1 MPIRLLTAV
10 DSLSLGDNFAI
21 GSANNGDDR
30 KASGSVLVTFLES
43 ALDFSPS
50 GAFPDYIT
58 QYAAPSATGF
68 SVQITD
74 ADDNIHLILMPVAAY
89 AAGTII
95 FPLSTNLVDKQEVL
109 VNTTQ
114 AVTALTLNGNG
125 ATIQGA
131 PTSLVANS
139 FFRFKYDISGN
150 TWYLI
155 GSGDATSVGGYVV
168 ATTATADTIVLRDS
182 NADIFGR
189 VLSSG
194 VATGTAPLI
203 VASTTKVANLNA
215 DLLDDLNSATASTI
229 NTIAA
234 RDGSGNLT
242 ANVLVSDVAIGTAPL
257 TVTSTTVVPNL
268 NVDQT
273 DGYDADETDTGSTLA
288 ARDATGDIQAN
299 AFESTVAT
307 GTAPLTVASTTA
319 VSNLNSDQTD
329 GYDADET
336 DTASTLAA
344 RDANGDIQANAFES
358 TVATGTA
365 PLTVASTTLVS
376 NLNADSID
384 GYDSQISPGAST
396 VSVRDT
402 DDYLQ
407 ATNFISGQ
415 GAPAAKTTSTTLT
428 AAELA
433 DQIITVNQGAGAPSA
448 LQLPTGANMDTEFDT
463 LVPDQSFDF
472 SLINISAVAAETAS
486 ITTNTGWTLVGNMLV
501 AANTAI
507 TDISQGRFRAR
518 QTAAATWTLYRIA

>member
-30 KASGSVLVTFLES
+30 KASGSVLVTFLEDQ
-43 ALDFSPS
+43 LDFSPS
-50 GAFPDYIT
+50 GAWVDYLT

-74 ADDNIHLILMPVAAY
+74 GSDSIHLILMPVAAY

-131 PTSLVANS
+131 PASLVANS

-215 DLLDDLNSATASTI
+215 DLLDDLNSATASTADTIVARTTSADI
-229 NTIAA
+229 N
-234 RDGSGNLT
+234 
-242 ANVLVSDVAIGTAPL
+242 ANVLISTVAIGTAPL

-268 NVDQT
+268 NV
-273 DGYDADETDTGSTLA
+273 
-288 ARDATGDIQAN
+288 
-299 AFESTVAT
+299 
-307 GTAPLTVASTTA
+307 
-319 VSNLNSDQTD
+319 DQTD

-376 NLNADSID
+376 NLNADSLD
-384 GYDSQISPGAST
+384 GHDSQIAPGAGT
-396 VSVRDT
+396 IPVRDS

-407 ATNFISGQ
+407 SVNYISGQ

-448 LQLPTGANMDTEFDT
+448 LQLPTGADMDTEFDT

>member
-30 KASGSVLVTFLES
+30 KASGSVLVTFLEDQ
-43 ALDFSPS
+43 LDFSPS
-50 GAFPDYIT
+50 GAWVDYLT

-74 ADDNIHLILMPVAAY
+74 GSDSIHLILMPVAAY

-203 VASTTKVANLNA
+203 VASTTKVTNLNA

-229 NTIAA
+229 STIAA

-268 NVDQT
+268 NV
-273 DGYDADETDTGSTLA
+273 
-288 ARDATGDIQAN
+288 
-299 AFESTVAT
+299 
-307 GTAPLTVASTTA
+307 
-319 VSNLNSDQTD
+319 DQTD

-433 DQIITVNQGAGAPSA
+433 DQIITVNQGGGAPSA
-448 LQLPTGANMDTEFDT
+448 LQLPTGADMDTEFDT

>member
-10 DSLSLGDNFAI
+10 DNLSLGDNFAI

-50 GAFPDYIT
+50 GAFPDYLT

-215 DLLDDLNSATASTI
+215 D
-229 NTIAA
+229 
-234 RDGSGNLT
+234 
-242 ANVLVSDVAIGTAPL
+242 
-257 TVTSTTVVPNL
+257 
-268 NVDQT
+268 QT

-376 NLNADSID
+376 NLNADTVD
-384 GYDSQISPGAST
+384 GYDPQVTPGGGT
-396 VSVRDT
+396 IPVRDS

-407 ATNFISGQ
+407 SVNYISGQ